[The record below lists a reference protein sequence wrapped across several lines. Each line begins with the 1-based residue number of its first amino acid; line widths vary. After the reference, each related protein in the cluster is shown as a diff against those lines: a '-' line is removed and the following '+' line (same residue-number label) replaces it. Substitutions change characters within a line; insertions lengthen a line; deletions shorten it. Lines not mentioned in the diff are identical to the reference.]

1 VARRTGDESDPLRC
15 LHDRL
20 VAGDRTVPEQIAR
33 ELMQPLARYLR
44 AKFPRTDD
52 HLLQQATAD
61 AVLDYCEHPDRY
73 NPELKKSLKQYIQM
87 IAWRN
92 AANLDR
98 DERRQRRAHREA
110 AEDAKKTVRL
120 VADDPSAGKWMDDE
134 VEAYLELLPD
144 ERDRAFMRL
153 VASDVTDVVRL
164 AETLGFGRRPQP
176 EMERE
181 VKKAKDRIRATL
193 RRKGRKQW
201 PRRSETN

>member
-1 VARRTGDESDPLRC
+1 MEPIV
-15 LHDRL
+15 
-20 VAGDRTVPEQIAR
+20 Q
-33 ELMQPLARYLR
+33 YLR

-73 NPELKKSLKQYIQM
+73 NPELTNSIRNYVQM
-87 IAWRN
+87 IAWRD

-98 DERRQRRAHREA
+98 NERRQKRAHREA
-110 AEDAKKTVRL
+110 AADAKKNVRP
-120 VADDPSAGKWMDDE
+120 VVDDPSAGKWMEDE
-134 VEAYLELLPD
+134 VEAYLKVLPD

-153 VASDVTDVVRL
+153 ASSGVTDVERL
-164 AETLGFGRRPQP
+164 AETLGLGRLPHA

-193 RRKGRKQW
+193 RRKGRK
-201 PRRSETN
+201 